1 MKDFVLSFRK
11 FVRFF
16 TSIIASREFAM
27 VYCVIGT
34 LTQVTHTY
42 YLAATVSSYTGLFQ
56 IFQALLLSVFISASL
71 LYFVSIADS
80 NAPEEERKR
89 VNRAILLFTIM
100 EMGINLYYYT
110 RHLIIDA
117 PEMRI
122 FDFLFGAAISMLIP
136 YTIKLY
142 SNTIKAKE
150 WFDAEFAETAEQ
162 PEKLHLAS
170 KSFVPIEYGGDLSD
184 HFSDNSLVDKRYVDS
199 MVDTI
204 LDEFK
209 AKVMSEITGMVSIQ
223 QETPTSDPIDEF
235 RIEMQNRLVAFEHE
249 LKTNLQDMLTQ
260 IPGSTDIDIKA
271 IEENILQT
279 VRDTYAKDIDA
290 QYAKKQ
296 ELFLVQFDNKCRQ
309 IMNNI
314 TK

>member
-1 MKDFVLSFRK
+1 MPTLPIIFYSSNQHQNMKDFVLSFRK

-80 NAPEEERKR
+80 DAPEEERKR

-150 WFDAEFAETAEQ
+150 WFDAEFAENTKEQ
-162 PEKLHLAS
+162 QNLTDERL
-170 KSFVPIEYGGDLSD
+170 
-184 HFSDNSLVDKRYVDS
+184 
-199 MVDTI
+199 DTI

-209 AKVMSEITGMVSIQ
+209 AKVLDKITELMSIQ
-223 QETPTSDPIDEF
+223 QELSPDSDTTLDEF
-235 RIEMQNRLVAFEHE
+235 RIEIQNRLVAFEHE
-249 LKTNLQDMLTQ
+249 LKTTA
-260 IPGSTDIDIKA
+260 IPGSQDIDIKA
-271 IEENILQT
+271 IEDNILQT

>member
-80 NAPEEERKR
+80 DAPEEERKR

-100 EMGINLYYYT
+100 EMCINLYYYT

-150 WFDAEFAETAEQ
+150 WFDSEFAETKVIDEQ
-162 PEKLHLAS
+162 QNLTDERL
-170 KSFVPIEYGGDLSD
+170 
-184 HFSDNSLVDKRYVDS
+184 
-199 MVDTI
+199 DTI

-209 AKVMSEITGMVSIQ
+209 AKVLDEITGMLSIQ
-223 QETPTSDPIDEF
+223 QELSPDSDTTLDEF

-249 LKTNLQDMLTQ
+249 LKTNLQDMLTP
-260 IPGSTDIDIKA
+260 IPGSQDIDIKA
-271 IEENILQT
+271 IEDNILQI

>member
-1 MKDFVLSFRK
+1 MTIPFIYSSNQHQNMKDFVLSFRK

-27 VYCVIGT
+27 IYCVIGT

-80 NAPEEERKR
+80 DAPEEERKR
-89 VNRAILLFTIM
+89 VNRAILLFTII

-150 WFDAEFAETAEQ
+150 WFDAEFAETNVIDEQ
-162 PEKLHLAS
+162 PNLT
-170 KSFVPIEYGGDLSD
+170 
-184 HFSDNSLVDKRYVDS
+184 DKQL
-199 MVDTI
+199 DTI

-209 AKVMSEITGMVSIQ
+209 AKVLNESI
-223 QETPTSDPIDEF
+223 ELSDEF
-235 RIEMQNRLVAFEHE
+235 RIEMQNRLVTFEQE
-249 LKTNLQDMLTQ
+249 LKTNLHDML

-271 IEENILQT
+271 IEDNIMQT

-309 IMNNI
+309 IMNNV

>member
-89 VNRAILLFTIM
+89 VNSAILLFTIM

-150 WFDAEFAETAEQ
+150 WFDAEFAETATIGEQ
-162 PEKLHLAS
+162 SNLTDERL
-170 KSFVPIEYGGDLSD
+170 
-184 HFSDNSLVDKRYVDS
+184 
-199 MVDTI
+199 DTL
-204 LDEFK
+204 LDGFK
-209 AKVMSEITGMVSIQ
+209 AKVMSEITGLMSIQ
-223 QETPTSDPIDEF
+223 QELSPDTTFDEF
-235 RIEMQNRLVAFEHE
+235 RTEIQNRLGAFES
-249 LKTNLQDMLTQ
+249 TQ
-260 IPGSTDIDIKA
+260 IPGSQDIDIKA

>member
-1 MKDFVLSFRK
+1 
-11 FVRFF
+11 
-16 TSIIASREFAM
+16 M

-89 VNRAILLFTIM
+89 VNSAILLFTIM

-150 WFDAEFAETAEQ
+150 WFDAEFAETTTIEEQ
-162 PEKLHLAS
+162 SNLTDERL
-170 KSFVPIEYGGDLSD
+170 
-184 HFSDNSLVDKRYVDS
+184 
-199 MVDTI
+199 DTL
-204 LDEFK
+204 LDGFK
-209 AKVMSEITGMVSIQ
+209 AKVMSEITGLMSIQ
-223 QETPTSDPIDEF
+223 QVSPDTTFDEF
-235 RIEMQNRLVAFEHE
+235 RTEIQNRLDGFES
-249 LKTNLQDMLTQ
+249 TQ
-260 IPGSTDIDIKA
+260 IPGSQDIDIKA

>member
-150 WFDAEFAETAEQ
+150 WFDAEFAETTAIEEQ
-162 PEKLHLAS
+162 SNLTDERL
-170 KSFVPIEYGGDLSD
+170 
-184 HFSDNSLVDKRYVDS
+184 
-199 MVDTI
+199 DTI

-209 AKVMSEITGMVSIQ
+209 AKVMSEITGLMSIQ
-223 QETPTSDPIDEF
+223 QVSPDTTFDEF
-235 RIEMQNRLVAFEHE
+235 RIEMQNRLDAFEM
-249 LKTNLQDMLTQ
+249 TP
-260 IPGSTDIDIKA
+260 IPDSQDIDIKA